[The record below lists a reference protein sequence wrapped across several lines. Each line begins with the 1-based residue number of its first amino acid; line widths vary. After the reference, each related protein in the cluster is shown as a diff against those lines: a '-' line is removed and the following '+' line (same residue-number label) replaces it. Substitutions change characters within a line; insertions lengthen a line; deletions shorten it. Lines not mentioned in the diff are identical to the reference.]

1 MISFYSEQ
9 GTNKSSKSQ
18 YLLIQHFA
26 NTNVK
31 EQKWKQKRKAISWLR
46 WKNLS
51 RFEVLTVE
59 EYLIGCPL
67 EESPDKLGLTQ
78 NKYKQTLE
86 QKRREEKRSKAFSL
100 YFYLFLSVGDYWGDL
115 RRESACGYSLFAKQ

>member
-1 MISFYSEQ
+1 M
-9 GTNKSSKSQ
+9 
-18 YLLIQHFA
+18 
-26 NTNVK
+26 
-31 EQKWKQKRKAISWLR
+31 
-46 WKNLS
+46 
-51 RFEVLTVE
+51 E